1 MKKNLVIAQLIALL
15 FLFKVELFSQ
25 YVVIYEQNFDGNN
38 GTFPTGIVSSSAP
51 VNGWIA
57 SSTSIQSGNYR
68 HVWNISSTGTGI
80 FAPISGNSLGMGF
93 YDGNIPFSTNPFQT
107 YNGASCG
114 VLTVANRWASVGVST
129 VGYTNI
135 QVEFKWRCAGEIDGG
150 IVYDYGTVNT
160 SINGGATWSMDTTGG
175 QSGTTALDGTFSG
188 GLYYNNSGVQ
198 TQIINLPATR
208 DNQADF
214 RLAFRMVVDEC
225 YGTGG
230 GFIVDDIVI
239 RGIPMAAC
247 LAGTATGS
255 GTVITGNSAS
265 LSVTGNLGTTMQWQV
280 SSDSI
285 NWVNVSGG
293 TGANSASYNTGALST
308 GVYYYRFMASDVAC
322 VAYSN
327 VIKVVVAPSF
337 PPCSGAGSGNA
348 PSTNYI
354 SNILFH
360 EWNDPNPNYS
370 TSNYL
375 DYSDTSIYNYATVV
389 AGQYHHLS
397 IGVRAGGTG
406 TNSSTLVYWID
417 WNNDGVFN
425 NTPFSSGGERID
437 LRNFTYNGLDS
448 YAGYFTVPSGVSG
461 AVRVRVRVLRGSFT
475 SVDPC
480 GVYTNSQTKDFTL
493 KILPSIGPQ
502 VCLGANGNANAVQAN
517 TTSDKVYISEVRVDG
532 PGGTIMSNPSTYFG
546 VVNASLNAMYNY
558 SNFMGAASQGLE
570 LMEGEMY
577 TVRVYHSEY
586 TSVCGVFIDFNGD
599 GDFNDANELIGRI
612 SSGTLWPYVFTF
624 TVPPGVVDGKQV
636 VMRIRNYYDDYLNL
650 DNTLHGCNNISDG
663 FGIYS
668 EVEDYRITLRS
679 IPEPLPVSLLNFN
692 VTCVKEGVQVKWET
706 NSEVN
711 NEKFIVQYSPNM
723 SDWHSV
729 GEVLGAGN
737 SNQILEYSWFDTRAK
752 SEIAYYR
759 LVQVDYNGDTEV
771 FTAKS
776 VSCEDVENNYLII
789 FPNPVTDLINIQTHS
804 SLNADNAV
812 FELFDMQGK
821 LCVKTNQSV
830 KEGSSNF
837 TMDIKGLSS
846 GVYVLNAKWG
856 AVNINP
862 VKVVIKGS

>member
-1 MKKNLVIAQLIALL
+1 MKNLFCICQLVA
-15 FLFKVELFSQ
+15 FLYLVNAELNAQ
-25 YVVIYEQNFDGNN
+25 YVVIYQQNFDGNN

-57 SSTSIQSGNYR
+57 SSTANQSGNYR

-107 YNGASCG
+107 YNGTSCG
-114 VLTVANRWASVGVST
+114 VLTVATRWASVGVST

-135 QVEFKWRCAGEIDGG
+135 QVEFKWRCAGEIDAG

-160 SINGGATWSMDTTGG
+160 SINGGANWSMDTTGG

-214 RLAFRMVVDEC
+214 RLAFRMVVDKC

-265 LSVTGNLGTTMQWQV
+265 LSVAGNLGTTMQWQV

-308 GVYYYRFMASDVAC
+308 GVYYYRLVSSDGAC

-327 VIKVVVAPSF
+327 VLKVVVAPF
-337 PPCSGAGSGNA
+337 FAPCSGAGSGNA

-354 SNILFH
+354 NNILFH
-360 EWNDPNPNYS
+360 EWTDPNPGYSSTNYF
-370 TSNYL
+370 N
-375 DYSDTSIYNYATVV
+375 YSDTSLYGYATVV
-389 AGQYHHLS
+389 AGQYHHMS
-397 IGVRAGGTG
+397 VGIRAGGTG
-406 TNSSTLVYWID
+406 TNSTTFVYWID

-425 NTPFSSGGERID
+425 NTPVSAGGERMD
-437 LRNFTYNGLDS
+437 LINYTYNGLSS
-448 YAGYFTVPSGVSG
+448 YASYFTVPNGASGTVRI
-461 AVRVRVRVLRGSFT
+461 RVRTLRGNHST
-475 SVDPC
+475 IDPC
-480 GVYTNSQTKDFTL
+480 GSYTNSQTKDFTI

-502 VCLGANGNANAVQAN
+502 VCLGVNGTANVVQAN
-517 TTSDKVYISEVRVDG
+517 STLDKVYISEVRVDG
-532 PGGTIMSNPSTYFG
+532 PGGLIMSNTSSFFG
-546 VVNASLNAMYNY
+546 VTNVSTTTMYNY
-558 SNFMGAASQGLE
+558 SNFMGAASQGLQ
-570 LMEGEMY
+570 LTEGEMY

-636 VMRIRNYYDDYLNL
+636 VMRIRNYYDDLLNL
-650 DNTLHGCNNISDG
+650 NTILHGCNAITDG

-668 EVEDYRITLRS
+668 EVEDYRVTLRS
-679 IPEPLPVSLLNFN
+679 LPDPLPISLLSFDAM
-692 VTCVKEGVQVKWET
+692 CVSNGIQLKWAT
-706 NSEVN
+706 SSEVN
-711 NEKFIVQYSPNM
+711 NEKFIIERSSNM
-723 SDWHSV
+723 NDWKTLD
-729 GEVLGAGN
+729 EVYGAGN
-737 SNQILEYSWFDTRAK
+737 SNQTIEYTWIDNRPLGGTS
-752 SEIAYYR
+752 YYR
-759 LVQVDYNGDTEV
+759 LVQVDYNGDSET
-771 FTAKS
+771 FQAQS
-776 VSCEDVENNYLII
+776 IMCGQGSDNYLTV
-789 FPNPVTDLINIQTHS
+789 FPNPVSD
-804 SLNADNAV
+804 
-812 FELFDMQGK
+812 F
-821 LCVKTNQSV
+821 
-830 KEGSSNF
+830 
-837 TMDIKGLSS
+837 
-846 GVYVLNAKWG
+846 
-856 AVNINP
+856 
-862 VKVVIKGS
+862 